1 MQFRL
6 DKKTKIVAT
15 IGPVSDNY
23 ETFLKLIEAGM
34 NVMRVN
40 FSHGDYPSHLAKIEL
55 ARRVE
60 KEHGIHIPVIL
71 DSRGPEIRVG
81 QFEEGFAL
89 IEQDHQVEVF
99 MTPIVG
105 NASQFS
111 VSYPGL
117 YDDVKIGDFLKID
130 DGNLALKIIEKN
142 TNKKTLICKAMNT
155 HTIKNRKGLNAP
167 FARLSMP
174 FISEQDEADL
184 KFGCEHQVDYV
195 AASFT
200 RRRQDVLDIK
210 AILEKYGRP
219 NIQVIAKIENPE
231 GVSNLEEIL
240 EVADGIMVARGDL
253 GVEIAA
259 EQVPI
264 IQKRIVTMCR
274 KVGKPVITATQM
286 LDSMVSMPR
295 PTRAEVSDV
304 ANAILESSDAVMLS
318 AESASGKYPIEAISM
333 QANIASTME
342 KELNY
347 VQFSSQAFENS
358 RKVNSD
364 AIANSVANTA
374 FLINADAIV
383 TFTETG
389 GAARRIAKARP
400 YCPII
405 AISDRK
411 ETVKSLGL
419 IWGVYSYHATSLPQ
433 FIEEMEAFAILKA
446 RQLGLKPGAH
456 IILAGGVPTGVG
468 STNFMKILT
477 LKELNQASL

>member
-1 MQFRL
+1 MQFRI

-15 IGPVSDNY
+15 IGPASHDY
-23 ETFLKLIEAGM
+23 STFLKLIEAGM

-40 FSHGDYPSHLAKIEL
+40 FSHGDYASHLEKINL

-60 KEHGIHIPVIL
+60 QEHGIHIPVIL

-81 QFEEGFAL
+81 QFEEGAAF
-89 IEQDHQVEVF
+89 IEQDALVRVS
-99 MTPIVG
+99 MTPLLG
-105 NASQFS
+105 NATRFS
-111 VSYPGL
+111 VSYLGL
-117 YDDVKIGDFLKID
+117 FDDVKVGDALKID
-130 DGNLALKIIEKN
+130 DGNLALKIIEKDTK
-142 TNKKTLICKAMNT
+142 TNELVCKAMNS

-184 KFGCEHQVDYV
+184 KFGCEHNVDYI

-210 AILEKYGRP
+210 AILTKYGKP

-240 EVADGIMVARGDL
+240 DVADGIMVARGDL

-264 IQKRIVTMCR
+264 VQKRIITMCR

-304 ANAILESSDAVMLS
+304 ANAILESTDAVMLS
-318 AESASGKYPIEAISM
+318 AESASGKYPIEATAM
-333 QANIASTME
+333 QANIAATME

-347 VQFSSQAFENS
+347 VQMSSQAFENS

-411 ETVKSLGL
+411 ETVLSLGL
-419 IWGVYSYHATSLPQ
+419 VWGVYSYYASSLPQ

-456 IILAGGVPTGVG
+456 ILLAGGVPTGVG

-477 LKELNQASL
+477 LKELNQTNL